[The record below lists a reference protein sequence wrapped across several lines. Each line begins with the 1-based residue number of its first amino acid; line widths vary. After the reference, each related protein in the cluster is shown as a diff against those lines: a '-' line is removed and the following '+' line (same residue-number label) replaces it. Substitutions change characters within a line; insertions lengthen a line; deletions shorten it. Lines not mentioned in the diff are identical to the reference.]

1 MAMSSGP
8 VLHQI
13 VELERAEGWS
23 IAYLPRHSDG
33 EFFSVVNILR
43 GIFPD
48 TGDRLSRLILFIGR

>member
-1 MAMSSGP
+1 MSSGP

-13 VELERAEGWS
+13 VELECSEGWS
-23 IAYLPRHSDG
+23 IAYLPRRFDG
-33 EFFSVVNILR
+33 EFFSVENILW